1 MNSNTQQFILS
12 HAEDDPLELSL
23 QSHRYPGV
31 DMAIAVRQIA
41 SRQRIRTKLP
51 EFYKEENLMYPVQ
64 LSLEQCSSEQT
75 AKHKAKMV
83 KGEKFVDLT
92 GGFGVDFYYM
102 AQNFEQSIY
111 VEKQEELCRLADHN
125 FRVLNLREFQV
136 LNQTANQFIASM
148 PFVDL
153 IFIDPHRRD
162 TSGRKTIQIR
172 DCEPDLSQILP
183 YLMTKTRTLMVKLS
197 PMLDL
202 HKAIVDLPGIYQIDI
217 VAVENECKELIFLI
231 SSVKSDRKLKI
242 RCFNYLKNNVIQQFE
257 AHSLTDSLNVNYS
270 INPLGFLYEPNVA
283 VLKSGAF
290 NTIANDFKLHKFNP
304 NTHLYTSAEKIS
316 DFPGRVFK
324 VTETLALN
332 NQVYKY
338 IQQKYIRAN
347 ISVRNFTMSVE
358 ELRRKTK
365 LLDGGEWYLFAYKN
379 ADNKSLISICEKL

>member
-41 SRQRIRTKLP
+41 SRQRTRTKLP
-51 EFYKEENLMYPVQ
+51 EFYNEENLMYPVQ

-202 HKAIVDLPGIYQIDI
+202 HKAIVDLPGTYQIDI